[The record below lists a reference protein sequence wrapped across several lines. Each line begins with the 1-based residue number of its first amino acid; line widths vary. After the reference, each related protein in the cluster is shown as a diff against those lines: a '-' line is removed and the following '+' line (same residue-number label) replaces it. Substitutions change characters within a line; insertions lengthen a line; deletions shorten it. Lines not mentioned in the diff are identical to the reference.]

1 MLLEDRA
8 DSFLRMIRRADRG
21 RLKIYLGYC
30 PGVGK
35 TYQMLLEGHRLREE
49 GIDVVIGYLETHGRA
64 EIAKLAGGLEVIPRR
79 KSEYRGV
86 PLEEMDLDAVLARKP
101 QVALVDELA
110 HTNVPGSGNAKRYQ
124 DIQDILASGIHV
136 ITTLN
141 IQHMESLYDTVEKAV
156 HVRVRERLPDSIVAE
171 ADQIVNVDV
180 TTEDLLKRLKEGRVY
195 KADRIGAAMGNFF
208 KTSNLEKL
216 RELTLREM
224 ASQIDLRR
232 REDVEEPAAAP
243 DQVVVALS
251 SRGPNSEMLLRYAS
265 RLAGKLNRNWY
276 AVYVQT
282 PSEEPTVIDAHT
294 QRILSGTLTLAKQ
307 LGATV
312 FTYKGEDIPATI
324 LRFAKAYRVGTIVVG
339 TPMPKPLWK
348 TLWRK
353 STVER
358 LIHDAKGFTVVIL
371 DTRKEEPSEAKA
383 PEEAP
388 RPPAVEPAA
397 PALPGAPL
405 LGDYVSPRR
414 IVIWDHPVER
424 DVVLRTLAEAAV
436 GDSGEAD
443 LEKRGTGIDL
453 PERRRRLAPRA
464 HREASSPGRRHR
476 ADAQGG
482 IRRFHAETDRIRVPD
497 PVPRGVSRD
506 ADPDP
511 RAGEQGFKEPAAG
524 PGTGFVPDA
533 RGSPRRHPR
542 LGNAWASHGC
552 RAGERRLITPRA
564 PRSPPRF
571 RPCPSSP
578 RMRWRSSMP
587 PMAFPFNVT
596 RMSPG

>member
-1 MLLEDRA
+1 MLLEKRA
-8 DSFLRMIRRADRG
+8 DSFLRMIRRAERG

-64 EIAKLAGGLEVIPRR
+64 EIAKLAEGLEGIPRR
-79 KSEYRGV
+79 KTEYRGV

-141 IQHMESLYDTVEKAV
+141 IQHLESLYDTVESAV
-156 HVRVRERLPDSIVAE
+156 HVKVRERLPDNIVAE

-180 TTEDLLKRLKEGRVY
+180 TTEDLRKRLKEGKIY
-195 KADRIGAAMGNFF
+195 KEDRIGTAMSNFF

-232 REDVEEPAAAP
+232 RAAVEEEIAAAP
-243 DQVVVALS
+243 DQIMVALS

-324 LRFAKAYRVGTIVVG
+324 LRFAREYRVGTIVVG
-339 TPMPKPLWK
+339 TPIPKPFWK

-353 STVER
+353 TTFER
-358 LIHDAKGFTVVIL
+358 LIHEAKGLTVVIL
-371 DTRKEEPSEAKA
+371 DTRKEEPSGIMA
-383 PEEAP
+383 PEEEAG
-388 RPPAVEPAA
+388 PPVAASSVPVSTGA
-397 PALPGAPL
+397 PALSGFL
-405 LGDYVSPRR
+405 SPER
-414 IVIWDHPVER
+414 IVVWDRPAEK
-424 DVVLRTLAEAAV
+424 DTVLRTLAKAAV
-436 GDSGEAD
+436 AGCGEVD
-443 LEKRGTGIDL
+443 LNLVLTNIAKREEQGSTFLNEGVALPHARIEGLLQPVVAIGLTRKGVSDVSTEKPIEYVFLVLSPAEAPETQIQILGQVSRSSRNRQLVQNLELCRTPAEVLTAFRDWETSQGASPRKTGI
-453 PERRRRLAPRA
+453 
-464 HREASSPGRRHR
+464 
-476 ADAQGG
+476 
-482 IRRFHAETDRIRVPD
+482 
-497 PVPRGVSRD
+497 
-506 ADPDP
+506 
-511 RAGEQGFKEPAAG
+511 
-524 PGTGFVPDA
+524 TG
-533 RGSPRRHPR
+533 
-542 LGNAWASHGC
+542 
-552 RAGERRLITPRA
+552 
-564 PRSPPRF
+564 
-571 RPCPSSP
+571 
-578 RMRWRSSMP
+578 
-587 PMAFPFNVT
+587 
-596 RMSPG
+596 

>member
-1 MLLEDRA
+1 MLLEERA
-8 DSFLRMIRRADRG
+8 DSFLRMIRRAERG

-64 EIAKLAGGLEVIPRR
+64 EIAKLAEGLEVIPRR
-79 KSEYRGV
+79 RTEYRGV
-86 PLEEMDLDAVLARKP
+86 PLEEMDVDAVLERKP

-141 IQHMESLYDTVEKAV
+141 IQHMESLYDTVESAV
-156 HVRVRERLPDSIVAE
+156 HVRVRERLPDNIVSE

-180 TTEDLLKRLKEGRVY
+180 TTEDLLKRLKEGKIY
-195 KADRIGAAMGNFF
+195 KADRIGTAMSNFF

-216 RELTLREM
+216 RELALREM

-232 REDVEEPAAAP
+232 REAVDEEIAAAP
-243 DQVVVALS
+243 DQVMVALS

-324 LRFAKAYRVGTIVVG
+324 LRFAKEYRVGTIVVG
-339 TPMPKPLWK
+339 TPTPKPFWK

-353 STVER
+353 TTVER
-358 LIHDAKGFTVVIL
+358 LIHEAKGFTVVVL
-371 DTRKEEPSEAKA
+371 DTSRDEPTAIKV

-388 RPPAVEPAA
+388 RPPVTA
-397 PALPGAPL
+397 PSVP
-405 LGDYVSPRR
+405 VSPGPPAFSGFISAER
-414 IVIWDHPVER
+414 IVIWDEPVDR
-424 DVVLRTLAEAAV
+424 DMVLRTLAEAAV
-436 GDSGEAD
+436 AGRGEAY
-443 LEKRGTGIDL
+443 LNLVLTSIAKREEQGSTFLNEGVAL
-453 PERRRRLAPRA
+453 P
-464 HREASSPGRRHR
+464 
-476 ADAQGG
+476 
-482 IRRFHAETDRIRVPD
+482 HARIEGLVR
-497 PVPRGVSRD
+497 PVVAIGLTRKGVSDVSTEKPIEYIFMILSPAEVPEVQIQILAQVSRASRNRELVRNLGKCRTPQEVFAAVRD
-506 ADPDP
+506 WETP
-511 RAGEQGFKEPAAG
+511 QVAA
-524 PGTGFVPDA
+524 
-533 RGSPRRHPR
+533 
-542 LGNAWASHGC
+542 
-552 RAGERRLITPRA
+552 
-564 PRSPPRF
+564 
-571 RPCPSSP
+571 PSLP
-578 RMRWRSSMP
+578 
-587 PMAFPFNVT
+587 N
-596 RMSPG
+596 